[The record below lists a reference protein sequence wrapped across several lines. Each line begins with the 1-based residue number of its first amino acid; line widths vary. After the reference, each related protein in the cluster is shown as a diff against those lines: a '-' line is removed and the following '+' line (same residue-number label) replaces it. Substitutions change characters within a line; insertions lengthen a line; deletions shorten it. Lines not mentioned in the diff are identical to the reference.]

1 METAKTKRDRIVEA
15 VESHPQL
22 SKVVGYLAEKHEI
35 DKDELNRRF
44 IDFLER
50 EGYFYV
56 DRLPHKVLCFSFDK
70 SKSDFTNRTL
80 TSYVSFF

>member
-1 METAKTKRDRIVEA
+1 METAKTKRERIVEA
-15 VESHPQL
+15 VKSHPQL
-22 SKVVGYLAEKHEI
+22 SKVVAHLAEKHAI

-56 DRLPHKVLCFSFDK
+56 DRLPHKVLCFTFDK

-80 TSYVSFF
+80 TSHETFY